1 MENLNKAV
9 TEIQELLENQT
20 NEIQFLRETIQHHE
34 TTIKELHQQ
43 LQDIKAIKNMV
54 TVSTETESSQAFSG
68 IRKKLSWIF

>member
-9 TEIQELLENQT
+9 IEIQELLEHQT
-20 NEIQFLRETIQHHE
+20 IEIQSLLDTIEKHE

-68 IRKKLSWIF
+68 IKKKLSWIF